1 MDLPKNI
8 TQIGEVNPHCKI
20 YVEDYAISFLKQL
33 NKIASD
39 KDMAVALYGNIKKEG
54 DINYIFIYGA
64 GKLDFLQKEVR
75 HLSQA
80 QLQEMEKLRRK
91 YFQEHELVGYRLLN
105 GEMIEGVHIY
115 EQGICRYIAGYAQ
128 FYEKNDSMLAYMLD
142 FRGGEAEPEIV
153 NQDKYE
159 TVKKRQEE
167 RKIRNEEA
175 GKKSVSDIKKANVM
189 DGISDSERRELKAV
203 WNKENESGQRSLKRM
218 KYSAAA
224 VFVLLCVAGVAMMND
239 TEEMQDL
246 KTAAKGFVEEMT
258 EQKLPDSVPA
268 SGNVQ
273 QGIDP
278 TGSTLVAEDKLV
290 DAVLKE
296 NDKNAQETA
305 ETPISRE
312 DEAGQNTE
320 EDAQLQNADGQAA
333 DGQVADGQVTGGQA
347 ENGASGEASNE
358 PLNEPAIETDPT
370 RDPGN
375 EALQTSVAE
384 NNSDADKTEAS
395 SEAVSYTIQKG
406 DTLLDISIS
415 NYGNVSKIKEIC
427 SLNQI
432 EDPDDIKVGQKI
444 LLP

>member
-54 DINYIFIYGA
+54 DVSYIFIYGA

-153 NQDKYE
+153 NQEKYE

-175 GKKSVSDIKKANVM
+175 GKKSVSDIKKADTI

-203 WNKENESGQRSLKRM
+203 WNKENESDQRSLKRM

-239 TEEMQDL
+239 TEEMQDF

-305 ETPISRE
+305 EAPISQE
-312 DEAGQNTE
+312 GEVGQNTVE
-320 EDAQLQNADGQAA
+320 NAQLQNADGQLT
-333 DGQVADGQVTGGQA
+333 DGQA
-347 ENGASGEASNE
+347 ETGASGEASNE
-358 PLNEPAIETDPT
+358 ALNEPAIETEPAKAPD
-370 RDPGN
+370 N

>member
-1 MDLPKNI
+1 MLYLLKNGTGGVFYMNLPKNI

-20 YVEDYAISFLKQL
+20 YIEDYAISFMKQI

-39 KDMAVALYGNIKKEG
+39 KDMAVALYGNINKEG
-54 DINYIFIYGA
+54 DVSYIFIYGA

-80 QLQEMEKLRRK
+80 QIQEMEKLRKR
-91 YFQEHELVGYRLLN
+91 YFQEYELVGYRLLN
-105 GEMIEGVHIY
+105 GEMIEGVHVY

-142 FRGGEAEPEIV
+142 FKGGMAEPEVV
-153 NQDKYE
+153 NQEKYE

-167 RKIRNEEA
+167 RKIRSEET
-175 GKKSVSDIKKANVM
+175 GKKYFSDAKKPDSL

-203 WNKENESGQRSLKRM
+203 WNKENESGKKSLRHM
-218 KYSAAA
+218 KFTAAA
-224 VFVLLCVAGVAMMND
+224 VFVLLCAAGIAMMND
-239 TEEMQDL
+239 TDQMQDF
-246 KTAAKGFVEEMT
+246 KDTAMDFVEEMT

-273 QGIDP
+273 QNVDSAE
-278 TGSTLVAEDKLV
+278 STLVAEDKLV

-296 NDKNAQETA
+296 NDKSVQETE
-305 ETPISRE
+305 ETPESSE
-312 DEAGQNTE
+312 EGTEQNPEADTQSDGLGEQGT
-320 EDAQLQNADGQAA
+320 DGQAMT
-333 DGQVADGQVTGGQA
+333 D
-347 ENGASGEASNE
+347 ASNE
-358 PLNEPAIETDPT
+358 TPSEATNESLAETEP
-370 RDPGN
+370 
-375 EALQTSVAE
+375 
-384 NNSDADKTEAS
+384 S
-395 SEAVSYTIQKG
+395 SEVVSYTIQKG

-415 NYGNVSKIKEIC
+415 NYGDVSRIKEIC

>member
-39 KDMAVALYGNIKKEG
+39 KDMAVALYGNIRKEG
-54 DINYIFIYGA
+54 DVSYVFIYGA

-142 FRGGEAEPEIV
+142 FRGGEAEPETV
-153 NQDKYE
+153 NQEKYE

-175 GKKSVSDIKKANVM
+175 GKKSAPDIKKADVT

-203 WNKENESGQRSLKRM
+203 WNKENESAQRSLKRM
-218 KYSAAA
+218 KRSAAA
-224 VFVLLCVAGVAMMND
+224 VFVLLCAAGVAMMND

-273 QGIDP
+273 SGTDP

-296 NDKNAQETA
+296 NDKSA
-305 ETPISRE
+305 
-312 DEAGQNTE
+312 QNTGE
-320 EDAQLQNADGQAA
+320 TSVSQEGETGQSTEDDAQLQ
-333 DGQVADGQVTGGQA
+333 T
-347 ENGASGEASNE
+347 SNE
-358 PLNEPAIETDPT
+358 PLNESAINTEPAKEPD
-370 RDPGN
+370 N

-384 NNSDADKTEAS
+384 NDSNADNDSDADNDSVADKTEAS

>member
-33 NKIASD
+33 NRIASD
-39 KDMAVALYGNIKKEG
+39 KDMAVALFGNIKKEG
-54 DINYIFIYGA
+54 DVSYIFVYGA

-80 QLQEMEKLRRK
+80 QLQEMERLRRK
-91 YFQEHELVGYRLLN
+91 YFQDYELVGYRLLN
-105 GEMIEGVHIY
+105 GEMIEGVHVY

-153 NQDKYE
+153 NQEKYE

-175 GKKSVSDIKKANVM
+175 GKKSASDTKKTDVS

-203 WNKENESGQRSLKRM
+203 WGKENESGQKSLKRM
-218 KYSAAA
+218 KYTAAA
-224 VFVLLCVAGVAMMND
+224 VFVLLCVAGVTMMND
-239 TEEMQDL
+239 TEEMQDF
-246 KTAAKGFVEEMT
+246 KKAAKGFVEDMT
-258 EQKLPDSVPA
+258 EQKLPDNVPVA
-268 SGNVQ
+268 GNVLQ
-273 QGIDP
+273 EIDT

-296 NDKNAQETA
+296 NDKSVQETGEA
-305 ETPISRE
+305 SISQ
-312 DEAGQNTE
+312 DNGSDQSVAADVPVQNT
-320 EDAQLQNADGQAA
+320 DNAATDGQAE
-333 DGQVADGQVTGGQA
+333 TGALNESSNETSNEMQN
-347 ENGASGEASNE
+347 ETSSEASNTTE
-358 PLNEPAIETDPT
+358 PQEEPVD
-370 RDPGN
+370 
-375 EALQTSVAE
+375 EALQTSDVESGKGEAE
-384 NNSDADKTEAS
+384 TEVS
-395 SEAVSYTIQKG
+395 SNAVSYTIQKG
-406 DTLLDISIS
+406 DTLLDISIN
-415 NYGNVSKIKEIC
+415 NYGSVAKIKEIC